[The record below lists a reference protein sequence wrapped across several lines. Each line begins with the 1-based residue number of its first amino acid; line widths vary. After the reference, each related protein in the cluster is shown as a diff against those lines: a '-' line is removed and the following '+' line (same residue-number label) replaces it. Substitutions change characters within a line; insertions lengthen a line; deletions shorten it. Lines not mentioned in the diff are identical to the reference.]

1 MKRIVFLVV
10 FLLSIF
16 TGKAQSAFFD
26 KGLDAFE
33 KENYKQAIALYT
45 EQLKNKAGANVH
57 FNRALAY
64 YAIQDYASAI
74 EDFTVVVTKDPLDY
88 EAWYNRGL
96 AHFYHGDM
104 AQAIEDSEHALKLNP
119 KYDNALTTLGMCAY
133 KTEKYAEALLI
144 FDTILQIK
152 ESALSYYNRALTFN
166 KLGQIAAAEKD
177 FTAAINLEPTE
188 RYYWGRADFYYNQKN
203 YQKSIDDYTLALAL
217 DTNSAELYYN
227 RALSY
232 YAGFKDK
239 KAIKDLEQVLKMDS
253 NDIDAKWYLCA
264 TYYAQEDYE
273 KALFY
278 YNQVETQNSN
288 YGLLKDISKV
298 ELDRK
303 TQLQDKLV
311 YLILLVFFG
320 VLALVFAFRL
330 FRKVKKGKAE

>member
-1 MKRIVFLVV
+1 MKKIVFLVV
-10 FLLSIF
+10 FLLIVFS
-16 TGKAQSAFFD
+16 GKSQSAFFD

-64 YAIQDYASAI
+64 YALQNYTKAI
-74 EDFTVVVTKDPLDY
+74 EDFTIVIAKDPLDH

-96 AHFYHGDM
+96 AHFYNGNL
-104 AQAIEDSEHALKLNP
+104 AQATEDSQHALKLNP

-144 FDTILQIK
+144 FDTILEIK

-166 KLGQIAAAEKD
+166 KLGQTAAAEKD
-177 FTAAINLEPTE
+177 FTAAIKLEPSE

-203 YQKSIDDYTLALAL
+203 YQKSIEDYNEALAL
-217 DTNSAELYYN
+217 DTNSAALYYN

-273 KALFY
+273 KALLY
-278 YNQVETQNSN
+278 YNKVETQNPY
-288 YGLLKDISKV
+288 YGLLKNISKV
-298 ELDRK
+298 ELEQK
-303 TQLQDKLV
+303 TKLQDKLV
-311 YLILLVFFG
+311 YLVLLVFFG
-320 VLALVFAFRL
+320 FLALVFAFRL
-330 FRKVKKGKAE
+330 FRKPKK